1 MVPPPFSTSVPRGAP
16 APFPAPFQ
24 WSEPM
29 ATKFAEFMSAKK
41 IDARRLIASSRQLER
56 LRPEDRAVRLAARR
70 NRKSDSDDEKK
81 GEAPA
86 RRSGRTITPRL
97 LESATI
103 GKPVSGPAK
112 TRILRAVNRL
122 LEQKKQEP
130 VDLRAL
136 F

>member
-1 MVPPPFSTSVPRGAP
+1 
-16 APFPAPFQ
+16 
-24 WSEPM
+24 M

-70 NRKSDSDDEKK
+70 TRKSDSDDAAK
-81 GEAPA
+81 GEGPA

-97 LESATI
+97 IESATV
-103 GKPVSGPAK
+103 GKAVSGPAK

-130 VDLRAL
+130 VDLRTL

>member
-1 MVPPPFSTSVPRGAP
+1 
-16 APFPAPFQ
+16 
-24 WSEPM
+24 M

-56 LRPEDRAVRLAARR
+56 LRPEDRAARLIARR
-70 NRKSDSDDEKK
+70 NRKSDSEEKA
-81 GEAPA
+81 EAPK
-86 RRSGRTITPRL
+86 RRSGRVVTPRL
-97 LESATI
+97 IESATI
-103 GKPVSGPAK
+103 GKAVSGPAK